1 MKKEAIYRKHP
12 LDSLN
17 GNPLTEAIEVIAHE
31 DELNKKLT
39 FKPTFEKNLTDI
51 PAVYQQV
58 FLERLEKVHVP
69 APYLYG
75 MYNKFVGLILDGYSK
90 YTPHSAETNKLQMAI
105 ALAARKGERLEEEFI
120 SRTTAPSVFVHGHS
134 GVGKTKGIRSVLN
147 VIPQVIKHNKF
158 EDKIFRQDQLVWIS
172 LDMPSTPSTKGL
184 ALNFF
189 NAVDEALDT
198 DFYEQWKDKSH
209 YSVERHLSQM
219 QSIAVAHHL
228 GLAHID
234 ELQFMLKYKNSKNA
248 PSFTTI
254 EALFNK
260 LGIPIVLS
268 STTSGREMFLSDTK
282 SPDFTIT
289 RRLLTNREY
298 QFSLYGV
305 KSKFFNS
312 LFDALFPESF
322 CKSSEM
328 PDKQFKQVFCYLT
341 CGLPAMM
348 TRLAILHHESI
359 AMLKNKYPDKADT
372 YRTGDVERLHKTYN
386 NQFSLIAGALDNLR
400 AGNIQQFDEDVNKLD
415 EKEHVL
421 TNEEVKLAAKA
432 KRKKVQKLLPDVV
445 PDPLGIPRVCMDIDS
460 KDMLNFIKEG
470 YDE

>member
-1 MKKEAIYRKHP
+1 MKTEAIYRKHP
-12 LDSLN
+12 LESLN
-17 GNPLTEAIEVIAHE
+17 GNPLTEAIEVIANK
-31 DELNKKLT
+31 DELTQKLT
-39 FKPTFEKNLTDI
+39 FIPCYEKNLADVT
-51 PAVYQQV
+51 AVYQQV
-58 FLERLEKVHVP
+58 LLESLEKIHVP

-75 MYNKFVGLILDGYSK
+75 MYNKFMGLILDGYSK
-90 YTPHSAETNKLQMAI
+90 YLPYSAETNRLQMAI
-105 ALAARKGERLEEEFI
+105 ALAARKGELVDEKLV

-134 GVGKTKGIRSVLN
+134 GVGKTKGIRSVLK

-189 NAVDEALDT
+189 KAVDEALDT
-198 DFYEQWKDKSH
+198 DFYEQWKDKSNF
-209 YSVERHLSQM
+209 SVDRHLSQM
-219 QSIAVAHHL
+219 QSIALAHHL
-228 GLAHID
+228 GIVHID

-282 SPDFTIT
+282 SPDFTVT

-298 QFSLYGV
+298 QFSLYSV
-305 KSKFFNS
+305 EDSFFNS

-322 CKSSEM
+322 CT
-328 PDKQFKQVFCYLT
+328 DAKQPNEKFKQVFCYLT

-348 TRLAILHHESI
+348 TRLAILHHETVMTVR
-359 AMLKNKYPDKADT
+359 AKKPHETHKYYTGNLELLKQVYS
-372 YRTGDVERLHKTYN
+372 
-386 NQFSLIAGALDNLR
+386 NQFSLISGALDNLR
-400 AGNIQQFDEDVNKLD
+400 AGNTSSFEDGVNKHN
-415 EKEHVL
+415 EKEHSL
-421 TNEEVKLAAKA
+421 TNVEVKQASKA
-432 KRKKVQKLLPDVV
+432 KREKVKKSSPDMV
-445 PDPLGIPRVCMDIDS
+445 PDPLGIPPAFMDINPQA
-460 KDMLNFIKEG
+460 MLNFIEEG
-470 YDE
+470 SDD